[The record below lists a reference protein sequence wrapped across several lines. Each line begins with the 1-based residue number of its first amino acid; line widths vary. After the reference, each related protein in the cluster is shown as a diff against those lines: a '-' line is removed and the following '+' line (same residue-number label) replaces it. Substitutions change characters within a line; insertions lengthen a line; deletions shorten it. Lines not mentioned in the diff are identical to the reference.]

1 MARYR
6 ALTFRPLSTVLLF
19 ALLSFVFQASAQT
32 SFEPNTDR
40 PGSDYRNFNLARPD
54 PALCQQECIADPACR
69 AWTYVVPNVQGPQ
82 ARCWLKNRVPA
93 PQASNCCVSGARP
106 DRLRFTLSGYGNP
119 QRPFPGY
126 VGPFQLGPVRISGSG
141 EIRESD
147 GAVLSGGLINHTD
160 DLRMDQYPNH
170 VTTWQV
176 VRGLGVQRAGARTV
190 VRLQVRVV
198 TSNYPNICPV
208 GTLGVLTLI
217 DDKTRLGNGQTSDSI
232 GTEMPNPPS
241 LAPDQGAACRTHNH
255 GMSNTTVDW
264 TDPPAG
270 GPPSGGNWAVV
281 NLTAG

>member
-1 MARYR
+1 
-6 ALTFRPLSTVLLF
+6 
-19 ALLSFVFQASAQT
+19 
-32 SFEPNTDR
+32 
-40 PGSDYRNFNLARPD
+40 
-54 PALCQQECIADPACR
+54 
-69 AWTYVVPNVQGPQ
+69 
-82 ARCWLKNRVPA
+82 
-93 PQASNCCVSGARP
+93 VSGAKP
-106 DRLRFTLSGYGNP
+106 DRLRFTLSGYSNP

-160 DLRMDQYPNH
+160 NLRMDQYPNH

-198 TSNYPNICPV
+198 SSNYPNICPV

-217 DDKTRLGNGQTSDSI
+217 DDKTRMGNGQTSDSI

-241 LAPDQGAACRTHNH
+241 LAPDRGAACRTHNH

-270 GPPSGGNWAVV
+270 GPPAGGNWAVV